1 MQFVSQEAGK
11 ARQTN
16 ALMYNP
22 TTDRYSI
29 ITNYNPEIQGA
40 KGIDIDP
47 SRVEQ
52 IKADIKASIERNIPW
67 AVSNDY
73 LSKVDKGIDYN
84 AYIRSLYYENDPKD
98 NEPKIKKA
106 ATKAGLN

>member
-47 SRVEQ
+47 ERLDE
-52 IKADIKASIERNIPW
+52 IKAAIKASIEGNTPW
-67 AVSNDY
+67 AISNDY

-84 AYIRSLYYENDPKD
+84 AYIRSLYYENDPK
-98 NEPKIKKA
+98 NNKPKIKNA
-106 ATKAGLN
+106 ATKAGLD